1 MNQALQ
7 RRQGG
12 YPLIALF
19 LVITACGI
27 IAALIGPAARA
38 ISDGRVGVRE
48 AFFSSVLS
56 TVVVMLMGGIIGM
69 FHYRRAR
76 GFGWGLLTGAVIGIF
91 VGPLILAPHEAF
103 GAVLALSF
111 GGAVVIILISVAFRI
126 AARH

>member
-1 MNQALQ
+1 MNQSTSP
-7 RRQGG
+7 RTGG

-38 ISDGRVGVRE
+38 VSDGRIGVRD
-48 AFFSSVLS
+48 AVLS
-56 TVVVMLMGGIIGM
+56 SIISTVFVMLTGGIVGT

-76 GFGWGLLTGAVIGIF
+76 GFCWGLITGAVIGVF
-91 VGPLILAPHEAF
+91 VGPLVLAPRDAF

-111 GGAVVIILISVAFRI
+111 GGAAVIILISVAFRI
-126 AARH
+126 ASRK

>member
-1 MNQALQ
+1 MNQALP

-48 AFFSSVLS
+48 ALVSSILS
-56 TVVVMLMGGIIGM
+56 TVVVMLTGGIVGM

-76 GFGWGLLTGAVIGIF
+76 GFGWGLLTGAVIGMF
-91 VGPLILAPHEAF
+91 VGPLILAPLEAF

-126 AARH
+126 AARS